1 MVLTLWFQ
9 VILVATACTA
19 YDMKCPVTRQ
29 WQYRAKHTCTNE
41 TKYICLFHEMKSSY
55 EEKCIG
61 PDGIQRGFKLVLRP
75 HVINSYCERS
85 RYQPIPFNTTG
96 NSDCIYQKS
105 VCTDEGLVVH
115 NIGTNSSDTS
125 CRCDY
130 RKGYTFVKTPN
141 NTCYC
146 LPSVEDCSCFL
157 IRCAKLT
164 AGNIVDTRKKN

>member
-1 MVLTLWFQ
+1 M
-9 VILVATACTA
+9 
-19 YDMKCPVTRQ
+19 
-29 WQYRAKHTCTNE
+29 
-41 TKYICLFHEMKSSY
+41 
-55 EEKCIG
+55 
-61 PDGIQRGFKLVLRP
+61 
-75 HVINSYCERS
+75 INSYCERS
-85 RYQPIPFNTTG
+85 RYQPIQFNTTG

-130 RKGYTFVKTPN
+130 RKGYTFVKTPK

-164 AGNIVDTRKKN
+164 AGNIGYTRKN